1 MIRPLIGKYIIYIM
15 GIWTVEGT
23 LTQNIYHYSI
33 VIIFLLL
40 PLHSGPLCVA
50 SSALETRLIWLL
62 FSIYLRCSYFFTQK
76 QRLKAHRSRY
86 SDKFLT
92 HKLQYFST
100 KNALVVH
107 IEGTCLYNILM
118 QHCDPKFSKATL
130 PWMFF
135 GLCTQN
141 LGGNTEYWA

>member
-1 MIRPLIGKYIIYIM
+1 MCLSGYTNRDALAEHSDHFLAGNKTDLI
-15 GIWTVEGT
+15 T
-23 LTQNIYHYSI
+23 LFH
-33 VIIFLLL
+33 L
-40 PLHSGPLCVA
+40 PP
-50 SSALETRLIWLL
+50 
-62 FSIYLRCSYFFTQK
+62 RCSYFFTQK

-141 LGGNTEYWA
+141 LGGNTEYRA